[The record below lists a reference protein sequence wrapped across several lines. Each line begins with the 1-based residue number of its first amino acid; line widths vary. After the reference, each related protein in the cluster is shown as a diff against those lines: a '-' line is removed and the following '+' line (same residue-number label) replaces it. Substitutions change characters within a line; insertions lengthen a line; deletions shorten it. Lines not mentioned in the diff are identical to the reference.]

1 MKQLEL
7 FDLENAPE
15 GSRPLLENSV
25 KAFGMIPN
33 LHAVMAGSPQVLEAY
48 QMLHKLFQD
57 SSFNDDELTVIWQT
71 INIEHSCHYC
81 VPAHTAV
88 AHMMEIDGA
97 LIDALVNKKP
107 LPDAKLQALQDA
119 TLKIVR
125 NRGQISSTDVDAFYA
140 VGYEPRQ
147 LLEIVLGV
155 SQKVMSNYI
164 NHIADTPVDEPF
176 KKFA

>member
-125 NRGQISSTDVDAFYA
+125 NRGQISSTEVDAFYA

>member
-88 AHMMEIDGA
+88 ALS
-97 LIDALVNKKP
+97 LI
-107 LPDAKLQALQDA
+107 
-119 TLKIVR
+119 
-125 NRGQISSTDVDAFYA
+125 
-140 VGYEPRQ
+140 
-147 LLEIVLGV
+147 
-155 SQKVMSNYI
+155 
-164 NHIADTPVDEPF
+164 HI
-176 KKFA
+176 